1 MTPLRVLLAEDLPV
15 NQRRFTLQ
23 LQQLG
28 CSVHLATTG
37 WETLA
42 AVASQSFDM
51 LLIDSEMPEM
61 AGWEAIPQICG
72 HTPLVALVLSDLD
85 ESRCLAA
92 GARSCLRKPIRQN
105 DLARVIQ
112 AFRPDSQA
120 AS

>member
-1 MTPLRVLLAEDLPV
+1 MTSLRVLLAEDLPL

-23 LQQLG
+23 LQKLG

-37 WETLA
+37 WEALA
-42 AVASQSFDM
+42 AVETQSFDV

-61 AGWEAIPQICG
+61 AGWEAIPQIAG
-72 HTPLVALVLSDLD
+72 QTPLVALVLNDQD

-92 GARSCLRKPIRQN
+92 GALSCLRKPLQQS
-105 DLARVIQ
+105 DLDRVIQ
-112 AFRPDSQA
+112 ALGPGSQA